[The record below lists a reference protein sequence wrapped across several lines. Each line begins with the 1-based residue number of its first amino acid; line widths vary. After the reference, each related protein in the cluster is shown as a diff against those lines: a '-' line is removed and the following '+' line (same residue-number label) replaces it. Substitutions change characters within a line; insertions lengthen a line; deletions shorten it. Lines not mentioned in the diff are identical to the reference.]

1 MRYYIELTL
10 LPNPEVDLYFLWSK
24 VFQQVHLGLV
34 EKQDDQKQ
42 STIGVAFPEYKQ
54 EARFATLGSKL
65 RLFAPSQA
73 ELEALNVRKWLDKL
87 TDYVHITSIRP
98 VPEKV
103 TEYVVYQR
111 IQPKT
116 GIDRLVKR
124 YLKRHPELTEE
135 QVISHYKDFAN
146 EQLTLPFIQL
156 QSLSSGHPFRVW
168 IGQKTV
174 AESCEGKFSCYGL
187 SNHATLPNF

>member
-10 LPNPEVDLYFLWSK
+10 LPNPEVDLYFLWSIILQA
-24 VFQQVHLGLV
+24 VDFGLV
-34 EKQDDQKQ
+34 ERQDEQKQ
-42 STIGVAFPEYKQ
+42 SAIGVTFPEYKQ

-73 ELEALNVRKWLDKL
+73 KLEALDVRKWLDKL
-87 TDYVHITSIRP
+87 TDYVHITSIRS

-103 TEYVVYQR
+103 TDYVVYQR

-116 GIDRLVKR
+116 GKDRLVKR
-124 YLKRHPELTEE
+124 YLKRHPEVTQE
-135 QVISHYKDFAN
+135 QAIAHYEAFAD

-174 AESCEGKFSCYGL
+174 AEACEGKFSCYGL
-187 SNHATLPNF
+187 SAHTTLPNF

>member
-34 EKQDDQKQ
+34 ERQDQQKQ
-42 STIGVAFPEYKQ
+42 STIGVTFPEYKQ

-65 RLFAPSQA
+65 RLFAPSQS
-73 ELEALNVRKWLDKL
+73 ELEAFNVRQWLDKL

-103 TEYVVYQR
+103 TDYVIYQR

-116 GIDRLVKR
+116 GRDRLVKR
-124 YLKRHPELTEE
+124 YLKRHPEVTQE
-135 QVISHYKDFAN
+135 QAIDHYEAFTD

-174 AESCEGKFSCYGL
+174 AESCKGKFSCYGL
-187 SNHATLPNF
+187 SSNSSLPSF

>member
-10 LPNPEVDLYFLWSK
+10 LPNPEIDLYFLWSK

-34 EKQDDQKQ
+34 ERQDEQNQ
-42 STIGVAFPEYKQ
+42 SMIGVTFPEYKQ

-65 RLFAPSQA
+65 RLFSPSQT
-73 ELEALNVRKWLDKL
+73 ELEAFDVRRWLDKL
-87 TDYVHITSIRP
+87 TDYVHITSIRS

-103 TEYVVYQR
+103 TNYVACQR

-116 GIDRLVKR
+116 GKDRLVKR
-124 YLKRHPELTEE
+124 FIKRHQDMTQE
-135 QVISHYKDFAN
+135 QALVHYEVFVD

-156 QSLSSGHPFRVW
+156 QSLSSGHQFRIW
-168 IGQKTV
+168 IQQRIV
-174 AESCEGKFSCYGL
+174 AVAREGKFSCYGL
-187 SNHATLPNF
+187 SADTALPHF